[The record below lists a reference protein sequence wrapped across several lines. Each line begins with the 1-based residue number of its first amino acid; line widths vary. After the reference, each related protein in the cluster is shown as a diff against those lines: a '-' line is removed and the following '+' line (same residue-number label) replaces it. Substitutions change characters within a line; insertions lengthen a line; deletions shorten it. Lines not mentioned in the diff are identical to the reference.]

1 MFGSAHEREVW
12 GLSDEEKAK
21 RIFDLESQLSSFQ
34 DQLKSLEARKKDNES
49 VFRLMFIVIWLGVF
63 SVAFGLHSVNQ
74 YIHQVGLFLLMV
86 WTFACSA
93 SLVWIANVRFKLG
106 IHLGWGVFLS
116 VVLTVALSFLTK
128 FVVEM

>member
-49 VFRLMFIVIWLGVF
+49 AFRLMFIVIWLGLF
-63 SVAFGLHSVNQ
+63 SVAFGLHSMSQ
-74 YIHQVGLFLLMV
+74 YIHQVGLFLLGV

-93 SLVWIANVRFKLG
+93 SLVWVANERLKLG
-106 IHLGWGVFLS
+106 ILFGWGVAIS
-116 VVLTVALSFLTK
+116 AALTVALAFLIKLTI
-128 FVVEM
+128 EM

>member
-1 MFGSAHEREVW
+1 MFGTSHEKEVW
-12 GLSDEEKAK
+12 GLPEEEKVK
-21 RIFDLESQLSSFQ
+21 RIFELEAKLSSLQ
-34 DQLKSLEARKKDNES
+34 NQLKSLEARKKDNES
-49 VFRLMFIVIWLGVF
+49 AFRVMFIVIWLAVF

-74 YIHQVGLFLLMV
+74 YIYQVGLVLLMV

-106 IHLGWGVFLS
+106 IHFGWGVFLS